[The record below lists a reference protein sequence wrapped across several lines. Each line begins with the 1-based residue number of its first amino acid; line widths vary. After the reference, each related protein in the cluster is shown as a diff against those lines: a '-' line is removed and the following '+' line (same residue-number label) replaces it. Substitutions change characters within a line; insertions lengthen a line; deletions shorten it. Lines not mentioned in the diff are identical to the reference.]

1 MPKGPLPLA
10 QVYVLEAAGILPDDT
25 TVTVPRGAR
34 RVVVLRR
41 SAPDFGLF
49 ARMEFADSTLTGPVG
64 DSVRIGIHPTPGEY
78 GLELEVTGALHGE
91 VTLIFSYGSHF
102 LAPAGARE
110 RYGSDLVFEQSLGV
124 GRVENGQIAFL
135 ATSRPGTDM
144 VSAPITAPGRYL
156 VAAPR

>member
-1 MPKGPLPLA
+1 M
-10 QVYVLEAAGILPDDT
+10 LEAAGILPDDT

-49 ARMEFADSTLTGPVG
+49 ARMEFADSTLAGPPG
-64 DSVRIGIHPTPGEY
+64 DSVRIAIHPTPGEY

-110 RYGSDLVFEQSLGV
+110 RYGSDLVFEQALWV
-124 GRVENGQIAFL
+124 GRVEDGQVSFL
-135 ATSRPGTDM
+135 PTSRPGTDM